1 MYATRSALQVDYWV
15 LAWIEIEQR
24 SGRVRS
30 FMLEPRTLVD
40 DSGREE
46 DVDDGA
52 LSRHVRGIKQQLEV
66 CSTASDLPS
75 PGRSTST
82 LCVSSM
88 ALVYLLTCDLG
99 LAWLCQPAIAR
110 LTAGKYDAATLDTT
124 RHNTTEAEV

>member
-1 MYATRSALQVDYWV
+1 MYATRSVLQVDYWV

-52 LSRHVRGIKQQLEV
+52 LSRHVRGYRT
-66 CSTASDLPS
+66 TAGSLFDCCCDSDLPS

-82 LCVSSM
+82 LCVSSV
-88 ALVYLLTCDLG
+88 AQVFSS
-99 LAWLCQPAIAR
+99 R
-110 LTAGKYDAATLDTT
+110 L
-124 RHNTTEAEV
+124 